1 MNPAQSSAVTISR
14 TEVELPPGEPVL
26 IMRRHF
32 EAPPELVW
40 RALTDPKHVAQW
52 YGGHG
57 FQNPV
62 CEMDVRPGG
71 LWRHVMRTPD
81 GSEHELL
88 FVFVEVVKP
97 ERLSWRSA
105 DYGQGGGPHQNLMTV
120 TLEADGRQTRWT
132 LVTRFASLEDRE
144 QAQRIGFA
152 TVLAEGTDRFND
164 LVKSLGEA

>member
-1 MNPAQSSAVTISR
+1 MKPATSNPM
-14 TEVELPPGEPVL
+14 EVELPPDEPVL

-32 EAPPELVW
+32 RAPRPLVW
-40 RALTDPKHVAQW
+40 EALTDPRHVAFW

-71 LWRHVMRTPD
+71 IWRHVMRTPD
-81 GSEHELL
+81 GAELSSR
-88 FVFVEVVKP
+88 FVFLEVVPP

-105 DYGQGGGPHQNLMTV
+105 DWGQGDGPHHNVMTV
-120 TLEADGRQTRWT
+120 TLAEAASGTAWM
-132 LVTRFASLEDRE
+132 LVTRFASLEARA

-152 TVLAEGTDRFND
+152 SVLTEGTEKVAALLDR
-164 LVKSLGEA
+164 LQEEA